1 MENHTNRE
9 GRRMPFLFDGHSNAP
24 HSTENAQYMAL
35 ATFPSVFQRLV
46 LLCQEAL
53 LGPASYL
60 VKGSKFSTRQ
70 GSHDGTRTR
79 FTGFF
84 HGTSVLFMRQDH
96 RNRLNLTNF
105 QRYLLRLGLNFV
117 KTPTNEGTLYASPKN
132 IDFMKTDREVK
143 KKKDGTIR
151 RMERSKA
158 PLGPVSQRIL
168 VEGPIRD
175 ANGLENIL
183 SFSFW
188 EFASITGPG
197 CIHWCKI
204 PRRGS
209 KEPSSTT
216 QERHS
221 ERSRRLRGFR
231 GLSRSLP

>member
-1 MENHTNRE
+1 
-9 GRRMPFLFDGHSNAP
+9 MPFLFDGHSNAP

-35 ATFPSVFQRLV
+35 TTFPSVFQRLV

-117 KTPTNEGTLYASPKN
+117 KTPTNEGLCMLLRRISTSW
-132 IDFMKTDREVK
+132 KTERNV

-151 RMERSKA
+151 RMKRSKDSF
-158 PLGPVSQRIL
+158 GS
-168 VEGPIRD
+168 
-175 ANGLENIL
+175 
-183 SFSFW
+183 SFSEDF
-188 EFASITGPG
+188 G
-197 CIHWCKI
+197 
-204 PRRGS
+204 
-209 KEPSSTT
+209 
-216 QERHS
+216 
-221 ERSRRLRGFR
+221 
-231 GLSRSLP
+231 